1 MLNYQSLITI
11 MKELLELKEIGCT
24 YDFKERFSVGLEP
37 LEILGFTKVI
47 RTRIPACGDHCQR
60 YKDCKWIPHFESRK
74 SVAKFKLTKE
84 GLSFSNKL
92 ILHELDDENAK
103 SFVQDEIQSLS
114 IIDTI
119 MSYQMDSK
127 ELSIEKLV
135 TKLLN
140 DTNITLSKLRIT
152 IMDIL
157 DLMVSLELIALKE
170 GQILPFFPR
179 E

>member
-1 MLNYQSLITI
+1 MLNCKTLIII
-11 MKELLELKEIGCT
+11 MKELLDLKEIGCT

-37 LEILGFTKVI
+37 LELLGFTKVI
-47 RTRIPACGDHCQR
+47 RSKIPACGDHCKR
-60 YKDCKWIPHFESRK
+60 YNGCEWIPVFESRK
-74 SVAKFKLTKE
+74 SAAKFRLTKE

-92 ILHELDDENAK
+92 ELSDFDDKSAK
-103 SFVQDEIQSLS
+103 DFVQSEIQSIS

-119 MSYQMDSK
+119 LSYLLDTN
-127 ELSIEKLV
+127 ELSIEQLV

-140 DTNITLSKLRIT
+140 DTNIKLSILRT
-152 IMDIL
+152 SLMDIL
-157 DLMVSLELIALKE
+157 DLMTSIELISIKE